1 MESETHGTRRPLAG
15 TIATTLFSLAM
26 GGSALLF
33 LSGAPKVAESLSAL
47 GYPGYL
53 AKMLGVAKLLGVAAL
68 WLPVPKTL
76 REWAYAGFVFNLGGA
91 VVSHLA
97 SPGPHARALQPAVL
111 LVVLA
116 VSYVLRHH
124 GARERSGV
132 SAVGARREAW
142 R

>member
-1 MESETHGTRRPLAG
+1 MESETHATRRPLIG

-26 GGSALLF
+26 GASALLF

-68 WLPVPKTL
+68 WLPVPRTL

-91 VVSHLA
+91 VISHLA
-97 SPGPHARALQPAVL
+97 SPGPHGRALQPAIL
-111 LVVLA
+111 LALLA
-116 VSYVLRHH
+116 VSYLLRQRGVRQSGGVL
-124 GARERSGV
+124 
-132 SAVGARREAW
+132 AVGPRREAW